1 MPDSACELTAI
12 LPFARPAACLAASRR
27 FLGLA
32 AVALIAW
39 VPQSALAAPGSGSA
53 VFGSFVNP
61 AFAERERVRLAE
73 LLGTDLRLL
82 SVPIGESGRHRV
94 VSAPLP
100 EGEARALIA
109 SAKAK
114 GIDAWFLA
122 TTPPAVAQQ
131 PAPIAARAPI
141 VAVEAV
147 PAPEPAAPPPV
158 VATAPAD
165 VDVAPP
171 APTPSLAAA
180 EPATPGVSQPEDLST
195 VAATRVDDPN
205 IVIDGRVD
213 EAAWQAAPAYDNMRV
228 MEPETFAA
236 PTYATAS
243 RFIYSNKGLYV
254 SAVMEQ
260 PAETQVARL
269 SSRDQHINR
278 DGYGITLDTSGKGLY
293 GYWFTVNLGG
303 SLADGKV
310 AAERTFTSQWDG
322 PWRGASAQTEDGWSV
337 EMFLPW
343 AMMSMPQSGPERQLG
358 FWVER
363 KVAHMDERYSWP
375 VLPFSSPRFMSVLKP
390 LALRDVRPAKQW
402 AIFPYASASSD
413 GIHNEHAVHGGLD
426 VLWRPSSN
434 VQLTAA
440 LNPDFGAV
448 ESDDVVVNL
457 TAFETYFP
465 EKRLFFL
472 EGAEVFET
480 SPRANPRSSSSGPQ
494 GQGARRSPQTFFRE
508 PTTLLNTRR
517 IGGQARH
524 VEVPDD
530 LDVPDVERSRPTD
543 LLGAVK
549 VVGQAGGMRYGM
561 LGAFEDEV
569 HLRGTRDGESAVFN
583 ADGRN
588 FGAVRAL
595 YERSSGNGRGGIGY
609 LGTLVDKGDDMAVV
623 HGIDTHVLGA
633 DGKVEWDTQ
642 FIASDVDDEQGYGVY
657 TDIAYSPRLGT
668 FGRCSFDYLDENLNV
683 ANFGY
688 VRRTDAIGATCGVFQ
703 IINRGLPPRLR
714 SFRANVFAS
723 YEQNTDGLMTRSGVF
738 VGTGFTFRNN
748 AQLRLMANYFPARWD
763 DLNSRG
769 NGAFRIKDRTFAQMQ
784 FGTDSAKPLSLS
796 VALGIDQES
805 LGGTT
810 LLFDTGFTFT
820 PTHRFSVDFD
830 LRYKA
835 RDGWLVHQGDRDFTT
850 YRAYDLQPRLAVD
863 LFLTAKQQFRLT
875 AQWAGIKARKRTFLE
890 VPEGGGTLVPRPVPL
905 EDEDFAISRLVAQA
919 RYRWEIGPL
928 SDLFVVY
935 TRGGNLPGLIDGEF
949 TDLFLDA
956 INEPVVDVFIIKL
969 RYRFGS

>member
-1 MPDSACELTAI
+1 MPDSAGELTAI

-39 VPQSALAAPGSGSA
+39 VPQSVLAAPGSGSA

-82 SVPIGESGRHRV
+82 PVPIGENGRHRV

-122 TTPPAVAQQ
+122 AAPPTVAQQ

-147 PAPEPAAPPPV
+147 PEPEPAAPPV

-180 EPATPGVSQPEDLST
+180 EPATRGVPQPEDLST

-322 PWRGASAQTEDGWSV
+322 PWRGASAQTENGWSV

-413 GIHNEHAVHGGLD
+413 GIYNEHAVHGGVD

-549 VVGQAGGMRYGM
+549 VVGQAGGMRYGV

-569 HLRGTRDGESAVFN
+569 HLRGTRNGESAVFN

-935 TRGGNLPGLIDGEF
+935 TRGGNLPDLIDGEF